1 MSFKEKNPEKKSQGH
16 SGEKR
21 NKSNSSNQRDNTIN
35 DINEKRSFL
44 INILSKAIKTFYQ
57 NDIDLFKLKK
67 EETLNSR
74 IAFYIERELENS
86 ECKEY
91 HADVEYT
98 VLKDVNKE
106 KKDKEKKKDSF
117 GKGYVDIL
125 VSKRL
130 KVGALKNNV
139 LMAIEV
145 KRENNYTD
153 IREDRNRLT
162 ELIRPNQPDD
172 SSKDRVVIYGAVLG
186 VLLRLK
192 EEKGATAELYYYKS
206 SEVNARIKTK
216 IISYEKENDYNP
228 QIGAETEIRTN
239 D

>member
-21 NKSNSSNQRDNTIN
+21 NKNNSSNQRDNTIN
-35 DINEKRSFL
+35 DINEKRSCL
-44 INILSKAIKTFYQ
+44 INILSDAIKTFYK
-57 NDIDLFKLKK
+57 NDIALFKLRK

-74 IAFYIERELENS
+74 IAFYIERKLGRKGFNG
-86 ECKEY
+86 Y

-98 VLKDVNKE
+98 VLKDVNID
-106 KKDKEKKKDSF
+106 KKDKEKKEMKDSF

-130 KVGALKNNV
+130 KNGAPKDV

-145 KRENNYTD
+145 KRENNNTD
-153 IREDRNRLT
+153 IKKDRNRLT

-192 EEKGATAELYYYKS
+192 EEKGATAELYYYESIEDK
-206 SEVNARIKTK
+206 APIKTK
-216 IISYEKENDYNP
+216 IITYKKETDYNP
-228 QIGAETEIRTN
+228 QEVE
-239 D
+239 